1 MECLGLQGV
10 KMVSRNDIFE
20 IADRFPIAEGWDW
33 QEEILKYFS
42 TDELKDFFDDFA
54 RLRNIDID
62 WTNLD
67 IKMDDE

>member
-1 MECLGLQGV
+1 
-10 KMVSRNDIFE
+10 MVSRNDIFE

>member
-1 MECLGLQGV
+1 
-10 KMVSRNDIFE
+10 MVSRNDIFE
-20 IADRFPIAEGWDW
+20 IADRFPISEGLDW

-42 TDELKDFFDDFA
+42 NYELKDFFDDFA

>member
-1 MECLGLQGV
+1 
-10 KMVSRNDIFE
+10 MVSRNDIFE
-20 IADRFPIAEGWDW
+20 IADRFPIAESWDW

>member
-1 MECLGLQGV
+1 
-10 KMVSRNDIFE
+10 MVLRNDIFE

-42 TDELKDFFDDFA
+42 TYELKDFFDDFA

>member
-1 MECLGLQGV
+1 MECLGLRDV

>member
-1 MECLGLQGV
+1 
-10 KMVSRNDIFE
+10 MVSRNDIFE
-20 IADRFPIAEGWDW
+20 IADRFPAAEGWDW

-42 TDELKDFFDDFA
+42 TDELKDFFDNFA
-54 RLRNIDID
+54 RLRDIDID

>member
-1 MECLGLQGV
+1 MECLGLRGV